1 VSRVPPRLRRLSHAV
16 AALLACAVAVGC
28 GAPPDLGSA
37 RGTNVPTPGL
47 TPSGSPSPTGTPVLP
62 TAPTGLP
69 TPPPSPT
76 GFPETYAVA
85 CEGKPTGTQVIRA
98 VRRQAGLLPAS
109 ARATVDTGPL
119 CSGTWQYTVVVV
131 AGREPLAVVTRGR
144 PGSLRLV
151 TAGTNVCSI
160 PVRTEA
166 PIGIRTAAA
175 C

>member
-1 VSRVPPRLRRLSHAV
+1 VSRVPRLPRPSHAV
-16 AALLACAVAVGC
+16 AVLLTCAVATGC

-37 RGTNVPTPGL
+37 RGTTVPSSGVAPPATP
-47 TPSGSPSPTGTPVLP
+47 PATGPPGLP
-62 TAPTGLP
+62 TAPTTLP
-69 TPPPSPT
+69 TTSPSPT
-76 GFPETYAVA
+76 GFPDTYAVA
-85 CEGKPTGTQVIRA
+85 CEGKPTGAQVIRV
-98 VRRQAGLLPAS
+98 VRRQAGLLPAN
-109 ARATVDTGPL
+109 ARASVDTGPL
-119 CSGTWQYTVVVV
+119 CSGSWQYTVVVIP
-131 AGREPLAVVTRGR
+131 GREPLAVVTRGR